1 MKRSHKLTASS
12 KFENIWALVLYIDQS
27 LSICLS
33 KLYCKHSAALT
44 SFSVDE
50 STILK
55 DMKGEDKTRDT
66 IYKVSTNECIFV
78 SKI

>member
-1 MKRSHKLTASS
+1 M
-12 KFENIWALVLYIDQS
+12 
-27 LSICLS
+27 S

-55 DMKGEDKTRDT
+55 DMKGEDKMRDT